1 MKKLL
6 TVLFLCIGTL
16 TVSSQ
21 NKKDVLLSVNG
32 NPVYANEFERVYKKN
47 LDLVQ
52 DESQKDVDSYL
63 QLFIDYKLK
72 IFEAKAQG
80 LENDEVYQRE
90 FNKYRDQLSRNY
102 LFEDKLTEDLAK
114 EAYER
119 SKEDINASHILI
131 MVSYEATPQDTLA
144 AYNKIKSIHEKALK
158 GADFESLAKEYSEEP
173 NAKESGGNLGYFTVF
188 NMVYPFETAAYNTNT
203 GEISD
208 IVRTSFGYHIV
219 KVNDRRVR
227 LPKIEVSHIM
237 VSDKKGARTFDPHE
251 RIKEIATLLK
261 QGQTFENL
269 AKEYS
274 DDKSTAVDGGKM
286 RAFTKGELRAP
297 QFEDAAYKLDKPGE
311 VSEPVKTD
319 FGWHIIRLENKL
331 PEPTFEDQK
340 ELFEKRIK
348 QGDRGKVVV
357 NTVNKRIKDMYGFK
371 EGTHYLPFFETYVT
385 DSVMSRKWKMSPI
398 PAAQDKILFTIGNE
412 TVKYSDFAQ
421 YIEERQHTTLPF
433 REKAPLLHS
442 FYEEFEIKELK
453 DYFKE
458 QLEKE
463 NEDYASILGEY
474 RDGLL
479 IFDVMDRNI
488 WSKAKNDSIGL
499 QRYYEKTKQ
508 NYRWKQR
515 LDVDVFSTTSQMNAQ
530 RVQHLVKE
538 GKSAEEIKTTLNP
551 EGTVNVMLT
560 QGLFEIGSKE
570 LPANLEVREGIS
582 SVYPSNGSF
591 TVVNIKQILPEGIK
605 KLDDVRGRVVSDYQ
619 VELEKQWMEQLR
631 SKYKVEVNKRT
642 LRKLKKR
649 L

>member
-52 DESQKDVDSYL
+52 DESQKDLDSYL

-144 AYNKIKSIHEKALK
+144 AYNKIKSVHEKALK

-173 NAKESGGNLGYFTVF
+173 NAKESGGNLGYFTIF

-208 IVRTSFGYHIV
+208 IVRTSFGYHII

-261 QGQTFENL
+261 QGQTF
-269 AKEYS
+269 
-274 DDKSTAVDGGKM
+274 
-286 RAFTKGELRAP
+286 
-297 QFEDAAYKLDKPGE
+297 
-311 VSEPVKTD
+311 
-319 FGWHIIRLENKL
+319 
-331 PEPTFEDQK
+331 
-340 ELFEKRIK
+340 
-348 QGDRGKVVV
+348 
-357 NTVNKRIKDMYGFK
+357 
-371 EGTHYLPFFETYVT
+371 
-385 DSVMSRKWKMSPI
+385 
-398 PAAQDKILFTIGNE
+398 
-412 TVKYSDFAQ
+412 
-421 YIEERQHTTLPF
+421 
-433 REKAPLLHS
+433 
-442 FYEEFEIKELK
+442 
-453 DYFKE
+453 
-458 QLEKE
+458 
-463 NEDYASILGEY
+463 
-474 RDGLL
+474 
-479 IFDVMDRNI
+479 
-488 WSKAKNDSIGL
+488 
-499 QRYYEKTKQ
+499 
-508 NYRWKQR
+508 
-515 LDVDVFSTTSQMNAQ
+515 
-530 RVQHLVKE
+530 
-538 GKSAEEIKTTLNP
+538 
-551 EGTVNVMLT
+551 
-560 QGLFEIGSKE
+560 
-570 LPANLEVREGIS
+570 
-582 SVYPSNGSF
+582 
-591 TVVNIKQILPEGIK
+591 
-605 KLDDVRGRVVSDYQ
+605 
-619 VELEKQWMEQLR
+619 
-631 SKYKVEVNKRT
+631 
-642 LRKLKKR
+642 
-649 L
+649 